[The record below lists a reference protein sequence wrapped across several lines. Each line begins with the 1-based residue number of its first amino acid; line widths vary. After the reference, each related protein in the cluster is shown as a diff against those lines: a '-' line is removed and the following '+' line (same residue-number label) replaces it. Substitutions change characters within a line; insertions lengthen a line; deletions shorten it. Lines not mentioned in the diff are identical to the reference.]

1 MKSEQTQERLGW
13 YVIHTKH
20 KQEDRA
26 ENNLRAWG
34 VETFNPKLKTR
45 RTRAGSSSVVVGKP
59 LFPQYI
65 FARFDPTHMLHK
77 ITFTRGVHEVVRFG
91 EQTIP
96 LDNEMIAIM
105 RMRVGDDGFIKI
117 GEEFKAGDTVLVK
130 DGPFRNFIGIFE
142 RELKESE
149 RVRILLTTVSFQ
161 SHIVLERDSIKK
173 IAANV

>member
-1 MKSEQTQERLGW
+1 MNSEQTQSGLGW
-13 YVIHTKH
+13 YVVHTKH
-20 KQEDRA
+20 NQEDRA

-34 VETFNPKLKTR
+34 VETFNPKLKAR
-45 RTRAGSSSVVVGKP
+45 NARPRAGSTSVGKA

-65 FARFDPTHMLHK
+65 FARFDPTLLLHK

-91 EQTIP
+91 GQTVPI
-96 LDNEMIAIM
+96 DNEMITIM
-105 RMRVGDDGFIKI
+105 RMRVGPDGFIKI

-142 RELKESE
+142 RELKETE

-161 SHIVLERDSIKK
+161 SHIVVERDSIKK
-173 IAANV
+173 IAVNL